1 MAEASGPVDSE
12 HDLTISLERPH
23 PTVALLTAA
32 PLAPLRSIAL
42 PKIEPIS
49 STQSAAAAGI
59 MLAAGALLA
68 MLTTPDPL
76 WWQLHFSQLGTF
88 PVFSGY
94 VFNAGVVASS
104 ALLVLLAARL
114 RCEMLRHVGTSVLTN
129 RRAAFIVPLLI
140 ALIGVHLS
148 IIGFVPLSTS
158 VFIHER
164 GSSGAVLAFAAAL
177 LSSRWTLRGM
187 HGCVARTT
195 RRVGIALVVGAV
207 PFATGV
213 INLALFELIVFSLMF
228 VWLVTIT
235 RNVGRATLIEV
246 AAPSEATEADA
257 RTAPRRDDAASRAAP
272 SALPAA
278 APAMS
283 AQRRHLAPLRLSGR
297 AAHGASEARPQTTN
311 EPIERRLHS
320 SMIRRSGP
328 PQRRVPIHHLS
339 ASRSSSWLGR
349 RRRLTASLPDARVH
363 LQRGYTE

>member
-1 MAEASGPVDSE
+1 M
-12 HDLTISLERPH
+12 
-23 PTVALLTAA
+23 ALLTAA
-32 PLAPLRSIAL
+32 PLPLLRSIVL
-42 PKIEPIS
+42 PKIATIS
-49 STQSAAAAGI
+49 ATQSAAAAGI
-59 MLAAGALLA
+59 MLAAGAMLA

-94 VFNAGVVASS
+94 VFNSGVVVSS

-114 RCEMLRHVGTSVLTN
+114 RCEMLRHVGTAVLTN

-140 ALIGVHLS
+140 ALIGLHLS

-195 RRVGIALVVGAV
+195 RLVLISLVVGAV

-213 INLALFELIVFSLMF
+213 INLAVFELIVFSLMF

-235 RNVGRATLIEV
+235 RNVGRVTLVDV
-246 AAPSEATEADA
+246 AAPSESPEHIA
-257 RTAPRRDDAASRAAP
+257 RTPRADEASRVVP
-272 SALPAA
+272 G
-278 APAMS
+278 
-283 AQRRHLAPLRLSGR
+283 RHLAPIRLSVLATR
-297 AAHGASEARPQTTN
+297 GASAARAQTTN
-311 EPIERRLHS
+311 EPAPRRSHPSLIH
-320 SMIRRSGP
+320 RSGP
-328 PQRRVPIHHLS
+328 PRRMPIHHLS
-339 ASRSSSWLGR
+339 GSRALWVGH
-349 RRRLTASLPDARVH
+349 RRRLTASLPGARVR